1 MAASPDPAYSI
12 RSFPSA
18 RASEA
23 PPGLLRTPAGDK
35 PALDRCRVA
44 ASPDPA
50 YSIPSFPSVRAS
62 EAPPGLLRTPRGR

>member
-12 RSFPSA
+12 PSFPSV
-18 RASEA
+18 RVSEA
-23 PPGLLRTPAGDK
+23 PSGLLRTPAGDK

-50 YSIPSFPSVRAS
+50 YSIPSFPSVRVS
-62 EAPPGLLRTPRGR
+62 EAPPGLLRTPGGR

>member
-1 MAASPDPAYSI
+1 MAASPDPTYSL
-12 RSFPSA
+12 RAFPSV

-44 ASPDPA
+44 ASPDPT
-50 YSIPSFPSVRAS
+50 YSTPSFPSVRAS

>member
-44 ASPDPA
+44 ASPDPT
-50 YSIPSFPSVRAS
+50 YSIRAFP
-62 EAPPGLLRTPRGR
+62 